1 MALFRKAQCER
12 DYGKMYAQLCQNLI
26 KEELARIG
34 EPKVTKKSIVKSS
47 FRRSLLS
54 NCKTSFDVLFMSNE
68 EFNAKDY
75 EEQTKLKDKLM
86 NNIKF
91 VAYLYK
97 FNLVSE

>member
-1 MALFRKAQCER
+1 
-12 DYGKMYAQLCQNLI
+12 
-26 KEELARIG
+26 
-34 EPKVTKKSIVKSS
+34 
-47 FRRSLLS
+47 
-54 NCKTSFDVLFMSNE
+54 MSNE

-97 FNLVSE
+97 FSLVSEQII